1 LKISTPYKTD
11 RVKHRSLLFTFI
23 LNKGMS
29 LKQER
34 YLNLAFGMESG
45 SKIEDYYI
53 ELRIKKKLLRTIILQ
68 DLRQVYKIVKEWY
81 SL

>member
-1 LKISTPYKTD
+1 
-11 RVKHRSLLFTFI
+11 
-23 LNKGMS
+23 MS

-34 YLNLAFGMESG
+34 YLNLALGMESG

>member
-1 LKISTPYKTD
+1 
-11 RVKHRSLLFTFI
+11 
-23 LNKGMS
+23 MS

-68 DLRQVYKIVKEWY
+68 DLRQVYKIIKEWY